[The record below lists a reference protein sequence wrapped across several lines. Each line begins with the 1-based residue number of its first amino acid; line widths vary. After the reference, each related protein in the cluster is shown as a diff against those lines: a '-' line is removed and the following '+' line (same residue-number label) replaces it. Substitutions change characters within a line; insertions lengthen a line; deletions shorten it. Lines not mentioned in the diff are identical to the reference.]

1 MARTNLGL
9 AACATAFYN
18 CEMPVSRRGFL
29 KNIAALSSVG
39 SLASRVLP
47 FLSGLGAGSLSGRA
61 IAPGLFGMPKLSASP
76 IAIIDPNSPIDS
88 RDFNGDRADKPHNIL
103 WNIDGYIAKHSG
115 GVPLAS
121 AAYDLVIVGGG
132 ISGLLTAW
140 LYLKKN
146 PSRHVLMLE
155 QDHRVGGNSKG
166 EQHGDARYSI
176 GAAYIVAPDAGSE
189 IDALFR
195 ELSISTIAR
204 EDGGDLTVL
213 QNGALK
219 SFWDGETDP
228 RAVRDLKRVSARLA
242 EMREHAD
249 LEFEG
254 KLSKELDAISFR
266 KWLKREFGELHPH
279 LLELFQLYGW
289 SSFCGSIDELSAFQ
303 YLNFICF
310 EMGTILA
317 FPGGNA
323 AIAEALWKKLHAEPG
338 FTLKTN
344 AMALKVTTTP
354 DRASLLYEHEGK
366 LTQVEANAAVMACAK
381 FIARRLL
388 PELEPE
394 QASAMASLRY
404 RSYVVGNAILNRKI
418 KSPTYDLFL
427 LQNEVPLSPT
437 ARHPSARSF
446 SDLCFGSWAQN
457 DLPEMSVLT
466 LYQGLAY
473 DGARQHLFH
482 ATAHS
487 KYREV
492 MLNALRQQVLPPL
505 GLKPS
510 DVAGLRMTRWGH
522 PLPLAEVGLLAK
534 GTVQKAAHPIG
545 GRVFFANQDNWAN
558 PSFESAFQA
567 ASLAATQT
575 AAITS

>member
-1 MARTNLGL
+1 
-9 AACATAFYN
+9 
-18 CEMPVSRRGFL
+18 MPLSRRGFL

-39 SLASRVLP
+39 SLASHALP
-47 FLSGLGAGSLSGRA
+47 FLSGLGAGSLSARA
-61 IAPGLFGMPKLSASP
+61 VAPVLFGTPQLSTSP
-76 IAIIDPNSPIDS
+76 IVVIDPQSPINS
-88 RDFNGDRADKPHNIL
+88 LDFNGDRVDKPHDIL
-103 WNIDGYIAKHSG
+103 WNIDGYIARHAG

-146 PSRHVLMLE
+146 PSRHILMLE

-166 EQHGDARYSI
+166 EQRGDARYSI

-189 IDALFR
+189 IDTLLR
-195 ELSISTIAR
+195 ELSLTSIAR
-204 EDGGDLTVL
+204 EDGGGELTVL
-213 QNGALK
+213 QNGKLK
-219 SFWDGETDP
+219 SFWTGETDP
-228 RAVRDLKRVSARLA
+228 HAVRDFKRVSHRLA
-242 EMREHAD
+242 EMREDAD

-254 KLSKELDAISFR
+254 KLSHELDAISFE

-279 LLELFQLYGW
+279 LLEFFQLYGW

-303 YLNFICF
+303 FLNFICF
-310 EMGTILA
+310 EMGAVLA

-323 AIAEALWKKLHAEPG
+323 AIAEALWKKLNAEPG

-344 AMALKVTTTP
+344 AMALKVTATP
-354 DRASLLYEHEGK
+354 DRAAVVYEHDGR
-366 LTQVEANAAVMACAK
+366 LTQVEANAVVMACAK

-394 QASAMASLRY
+394 QARAMTSLRY
-404 RSYVVGNAILNRKI
+404 RSYIVGNAILNRKI

-427 LQNEVPLSPT
+427 LQNEVPPSPT
-437 ARHPSARSF
+437 ALHPSVRSF

-457 DLPEMSVLT
+457 DLPEQSILT
-466 LYQGLAY
+466 LYQGLAF
-473 DGARQHLFH
+473 DGARQFLFH
-482 ATAHS
+482 PSSHNQ
-487 KYREV
+487 YREH
-492 MLNALRQQVLPPL
+492 MLHALEQQVLPSL
-505 GLKPS
+505 GLTPS

-522 PLPLAEVGLLAK
+522 PLPLAEVGLLSKRTA
-534 GTVQKAAHPIG
+534 QKAAHPIE

-558 PSFESAFQA
+558 PSFESAFQS
-567 ASLAATQT
+567 ASLAVSQT
-575 AAITS
+575 TAITS

>member
-1 MARTNLGL
+1 
-9 AACATAFYN
+9 
-18 CEMPVSRRGFL
+18 MPISRRGFL
-29 KNIAALSSVG
+29 KNIAALSS
-39 SLASRVLP
+39 ASHVLP
-47 FLSGLGAGSLSGRA
+47 FLSGLGAGSLSSRA
-61 IAPGLFGMPKLSASP
+61 IAPGLFGTPKLATSP
-76 IAIIDPNSPIDS
+76 ITVLDPQSPINS
-88 RDFNGDRADKPHNIL
+88 RDFNGDRVDKPHDIL
-103 WNIDGYIAKHSG
+103 WNIDGYIAGHAG

-121 AAYDLVIVGGG
+121 AAYDLVVVGGG
-132 ISGLLTAW
+132 ISGLLTSW

-146 PSRHVLMLE
+146 PSRHILMLE

-166 EQHGDARYSI
+166 EQSGDARYSI

-189 IDALFR
+189 IDTLLR
-195 ELSISTIAR
+195 ELSLTAIAR
-204 EDGGDLTVL
+204 PDDGELTVL

-219 SFWDGETDP
+219 SFWTGETDP
-228 RAVRDLKRVSARLA
+228 HAVRDFKRVSRRLA

-254 KLSKELDAISFR
+254 KLSHELDAISFE

-279 LLELFQLYGW
+279 LLEFFQLYGW

-303 YLNFICF
+303 FLNFICF
-310 EMGTILA
+310 EMGAVLA

-323 AIAEALWKKLHAEPG
+323 AIAEALWKKLNAEPG

-344 AMALKVTTTP
+344 AMALKVTATP
-354 DRASLLYEHEGK
+354 DRAAVVYEHDGR
-366 LTQVEANAAVMACAK
+366 LTQVEANAVVIACAK

-388 PELEPE
+388 PELESE

-437 ARHPSARSF
+437 AMRPSARSF
-446 SDLCFGSWAQN
+446 SDLCFGSWVQN
-457 DLPEMSVLT
+457 DLPEQSVLT
-466 LYQGLAY
+466 LYQGLAF
-473 DGARQHLFH
+473 DGARQFLFH
-482 ATAHS
+482 PSSHN
-487 KYREV
+487 KYREH
-492 MLNALRQQVLPPL
+492 MLHALEQLVLPPL
-505 GLKPS
+505 GLTQS
-510 DVAGLRMTRWGH
+510 DIAGLRMTRWGH
-522 PLPLAEVGLLAK
+522 PLPLAEVGLLSNGIA
-534 GTVQKAAHPIG
+534 QKAAHPIS

-567 ASLAATQT
+567 ASLAVTQT
-575 AAITS
+575 TAITS